1 MAPAVVRGGLLPLVA
16 LVAVASCLRTPVA
29 SLAPIADEL
38 GDALRMSALDY
49 SVLSTVPVL
58 CFALA
63 GFLTP
68 GLVRRRGVVVPTLL
82 ALAAM
87 LVGTAGR
94 GAVSSFEPFLVLSL
108 TIYLGIGVGN
118 VMVAPL
124 VKRYFPHRVQAVTM
138 MCFVVMS
145 MSTFVPPLLSAP
157 LAHLGTWRLSV
168 SAWAVLIALALVPVT
183 WLRFRSRGREPRP
196 VPPEGRR
203 PRRAG
208 VLLSGRAWA
217 LATLYSVTTFNV
229 YVFFAWLPQILVG
242 TFGWS
247 VSQASLLLGL
257 YSALG
262 LPLAV
267 LVPALATRMRRPA
280 LLAVVAGALTS
291 TGNAA
296 LVIGPSSTGWIWLWV
311 CVAGACQLLFPLGIT
326 LIVMMSADEHEAAS
340 LGGFAQGTGYL
351 LGAAGPLTAGLL
363 FDASGAWSWTLVT
376 LCSSGA
382 FAAVAG
388 IALTVLSSRRA
399 RLGSP
404 PAATIAP
411 VP

>member
-1 MAPAVVRGGLLPLVA
+1 MRGGLLPFVA
-16 LVAVASCLRTPVA
+16 LIAVGACLRTPVA

-68 GLVRRRGVVVPTLL
+68 GLVRRRGVVVPTLA
-82 ALAAM
+82 ALVAM

-94 GAVSSFEPFLVLSL
+94 AAVSSFEPFLALSL

-124 VKRYFPHRVQAVTM
+124 VKRYFPHRVQSVTM
-138 MCFVVMS
+138 VCFVVMS

-157 LAHLGTWRLSV
+157 LADLGTWRLSV
-168 SAWAVLIALALVPVT
+168 SAWAVLVALALVPVI
-183 WLRFRSRGREPRP
+183 WLRFRSQGREPRSVAP
-196 VPPEGRR
+196 KPRR
-203 PRRAG
+203 TRRAG

-217 LATLYSVTTFNV
+217 LAMLYGVTTFNV
-229 YVFFAWLPQILVG
+229 YAFFAWLPQILTG

-291 TGNAA
+291 VGNAA
-296 LVIGPSSTGWIWLWV
+296 LVIGPTTTAWIWVWV

-326 LIVMMSADEHEAAS
+326 LLVTMSADEHEAAS

-351 LGAAGPLTAGLL
+351 LGAAGPMTAGML
-363 FDASGAWSWTLVT
+363 FDASGAWSWTLVM
-376 LCSSGA
+376 LCSSGSV
-382 FAAVAG
+382 AAAAG
-388 IALTVLSSRRA
+388 IALVVMSSRRA
-399 RLGSP
+399 EISRP
-404 PAATIAP
+404 PASIAP
-411 VP
+411 PVP